1 MKQDLESLQQQ
12 SEKIRKDIQKIQE
25 MKPVSGDVHKRYLD
39 LFEKMFISQE
49 IAKAEKIMTL
59 REEERKYSL
68 ELGRRKEWLNEK
80 QKEIQEREGR
90 VAEKNRLVDKLT
102 AEIREKSTLLLTKY
116 QVEADKHKK

>member
-1 MKQDLESLQQQ
+1 
-12 SEKIRKDIQKIQE
+12 